1 MRENTYDRRQ
11 EPKEFEEKV
20 LMLRRV
26 SKKTTGG
33 SSITFSALVVVG
45 DGKGKV
51 GLALG
56 RSAEVPAAIQKAIAH
71 AKRKMIVLPLH
82 EDTIPHSIRT
92 KFKAA
97 SIILKPAPKG
107 AGLKV
112 GSVLRSVLSAAGV
125 KNASGKLLGSR
136 NKVTNAYAVM
146 NALKKMK
153 ERKPTVAKK

>member
-1 MRENTYDRRQ
+1 MRGNTYERKP
-11 EPKEFEEKV
+11 EVKEFEEKV
-20 LMLRRV
+20 IMLRRV

-33 SSITFSALVVVG
+33 NSITFSALVVVG

-71 AKRKMIVLPLH
+71 AKKKMIVLPLND
-82 EDTIPHSIRT
+82 DTIPHSIRT
-92 KFKAA
+92 KFKSA

-136 NKVTNAYAVM
+136 NKITNAYAVM

-153 ERKPTVAKK
+153 ARPAKVSNK